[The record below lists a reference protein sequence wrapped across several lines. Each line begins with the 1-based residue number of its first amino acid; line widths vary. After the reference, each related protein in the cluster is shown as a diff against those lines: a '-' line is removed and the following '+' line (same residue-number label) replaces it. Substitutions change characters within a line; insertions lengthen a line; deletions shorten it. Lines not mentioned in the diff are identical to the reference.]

1 MGIRGIPIPYGAPNA
16 AAHIERLIGTL
27 RRECLDR
34 MLIWNE
40 RHLRCVLTEFIRWY
54 NHGRVH
60 QGLNG
65 IPDPDPAI
73 DGPKPLGGR
82 LVAIPVLNGLHHDYR
97 DGCVVVVGPRSDTE
111 TSLRMWPSYWDQRLS
126 RKNGR
131 ILEPMHTGTRERI
144 LLEVGSSTGLGSRIG
159 FSRITGS

>member
-34 MLIWNE
+34 MLIWNN

-54 NHGRVH
+54 NHGCVH

-73 DGPKPLGGR
+73 EGPKPLAGR
-82 LVAIPVLNGLHHDYR
+82 LVAIPVLSYYGIFSR
-97 DGCVVVVGPRSDTE
+97 DRGSHEASD
-111 TSLRMWPSYWDQRLS
+111 RKRGFFRLS
-126 RKNGR
+126 
-131 ILEPMHTGTRERI
+131 P
-144 LLEVGSSTGLGSRIG
+144 EVSSYFVVFCESDRDACFE
-159 FSRITGS
+159 FS

>member
-1 MGIRGIPIPYGAPNA
+1 MGIRGIPIPYGGPNA

-34 MLIWNE
+34 LLIWNE

-65 IPDPDPAI
+65 IPDPDPALAE
-73 DGPKPLGGR
+73 PKPLRGR

-97 DGCVVVVGPRSDTE
+97 
-111 TSLRMWPSYWDQRLS
+111 LAA
-126 RKNGR
+126 
-131 ILEPMHTGTRERI
+131 
-144 LLEVGSSTGLGSRIG
+144 
-159 FSRITGS
+159 